1 MIRAAVFLLILFGI
15 TAASAQQLYRWTD
28 EKGRVH
34 VTDTPPPPNAKSVQ
48 KKPAPGAAASGA
60 AESPGNEPYAL
71 QMARRSNP
79 VTLYTTPGCEGC
91 GEARKLLN
99 ARGVPFREVSVDSE
113 KQLEELKKAVGSN
126 SVPSL
131 VVGETVQKGFEETA
145 YNRVL
150 DAAGYPKAGILP
162 PRRQAE
168 PQAAEPAAEAKP
180 APEEEAPRGPYS
192 PGAPRQ
198 RSQKK

>member
-1 MIRAAVFLLILFGI
+1 MKRAAVLLLIFFSI
-15 TAASAQQLYRWTD
+15 SASAQQLYRWTD

-48 KKPAPGAAASGA
+48 KKAASGGSASDA
-60 AESPGNEPYAL
+60 APSSGNEPYAL
-71 QMARRSNP
+71 QLARKSNP
-79 VTLYTTPGCEGC
+79 VTLYSTPGCEAC

-113 KQLEELKKAVGSN
+113 KDLEELKKTVGSN

-150 DAAGYPKAGILP
+150 DDAGYPKAGILP
-162 PRRQAE
+162 PRKQAE
-168 PQAAEPAAEAKP
+168 PKAAGSQAEAK
-180 APEEEAPRGPYS
+180 EEEAPRGPYS
-192 PGAPRQ
+192 PGAAPQ

>member
-1 MIRAAVFLLILFGI
+1 MKHAAVLLLIFLSLG
-15 TAASAQQLYRWTD
+15 ASAQQLYRWTD

-34 VTDTPPPPNAKSVQ
+34 VTDTPPPPNAKSV
-48 KKPAPGAAASGA
+48 KKKGAAGAAASGA
-60 AESPGNEPYAL
+60 AETPGNEPYAL
-71 QMARRSNP
+71 QMARKSNP
-79 VTLYTTPGCEGC
+79 VTLYTTPGCEAC

-113 KQLEELKKAVGSN
+113 KDLDELKKSVGSN
-126 SVPSL
+126 SVPSI

-162 PRRQAE
+162 QRRQAE
-168 PQAAEPAAEAKP
+168 PKAAGSQAEAKP

-198 RSQKK
+198 RLQKK

>member
-1 MIRAAVFLLILFGI
+1 MRRAAVLLLIFFSI
-15 TAASAQQLYRWTD
+15 SASAQQLYRWTD

-48 KKPAPGAAASGA
+48 KKAVPGAAASGA

-71 QMARRSNP
+71 QTARKSNP
-79 VTLYTTPGCEGC
+79 VTLYTTPGCEAC

-113 KQLEELKKAVGSN
+113 KDLAELKKVVGSN

-150 DAAGYPKAGILP
+150 DAAGYPKAGLLP

-168 PQAAEPAAEAKP
+168 PKAESQAEAKP
-180 APEEEAPRGPYS
+180 APQEEAPRGPYS
-192 PGAPRQ
+192 PGAAPQ
-198 RSQKK
+198 RSPKK

>member
-1 MIRAAVFLLILFGI
+1 MRRAAVLLLIFFSIG
-15 TAASAQQLYRWTD
+15 ASAQQLYRWTD

-34 VTDTPPPPNAKSVQ
+34 VTDTPPPPSAKSVQ
-48 KKPAPGAAASGA
+48 KKAAPGAAASGA
-60 AESPGNEPYAL
+60 AETPGNEPYAL
-71 QMARRSNP
+71 QMARKSNP
-79 VTLYTTPGCEGC
+79 VTLYTTPGCEAC

-113 KQLEELKKAVGSN
+113 KDLDELKKTVGSN
-126 SVPSL
+126 SVPSI

-162 PRRQAE
+162 QRRQAE
-168 PQAAEPAAEAKP
+168 PKAAGSQAEAKP

-192 PGAPRQ
+192 PGAAPQ
-198 RSQKK
+198 RSQRK